1 MLVVTENSVGKVDV
15 VLQKETLGKQWPTLG
30 KDGTQNNLWNK
41 YSDEGFLDIFLYL
54 PSSLC

>member
-1 MLVVTENSVGKVDV
+1 MVTENSVGKVDV